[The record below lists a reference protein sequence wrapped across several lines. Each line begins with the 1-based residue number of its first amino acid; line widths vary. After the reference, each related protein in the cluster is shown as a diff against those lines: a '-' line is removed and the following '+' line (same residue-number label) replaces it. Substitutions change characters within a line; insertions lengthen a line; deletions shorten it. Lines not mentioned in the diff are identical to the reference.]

1 LKRKHETN
9 LQVIWINAKLIGIII
24 PVVFLLLL
32 VFSSLARSEIISL
45 SKDKLALMS
54 DSAAKDFSSWAGNI
68 LNELEVYQDAL
79 EVLGLDSQAAKD
91 LLDSSDGVHGAYP
104 YGLYCGDDKGNYYD
118 SSGWEPGPDF
128 VVTEREWYK
137 EGLTHRRFAFG
148 EPYMDAMTNGVCVS
162 ATVRINGED
171 TISVL
176 SADIYLNYA
185 SRLVVQTIAKDV
197 ENAFFVTA
205 GSRMV
210 VAGSQH
216 DAVGISLRD
225 EGISKLY
232 QSVNSLLDAGGIG
245 QYEAE
250 GQQGTYYVDINKI
263 DNTNWYFVTCIREDA
278 VLGDLRKIEFLMALA
293 SIVAAVFLAI
303 ITLKVSKEMGKAKAK
318 AKLDPLTGLLN
329 RSAFKESV
337 TDALENRPGQGLLLM
352 MDLDNFKQINDQLG
366 HPTGDKV
373 LREFSDMVS
382 DYFNRNR
389 DIVGRVG
396 GDEFAVFVGGAA
408 QSTEVD
414 DMMSKFLAITQKA
427 LGEPY
432 AAQKLSVSVGG
443 SFAGEKS
450 TCDSLYAAADEALY
464 SIKRGGKNGFLIR

>member
-1 LKRKHETN
+1 LKQKHETN
-9 LQVIWINAKLIGIII
+9 LRVIWINAKLIGIII

-32 VFSSLARSEIISL
+32 VFSSLTRSEILSL
-45 SKDKLALMS
+45 SRDKLALMS
-54 DSAAKDFSSWAGNI
+54 DSSAKDFSSWAGNI
-68 LNELEVYQDAL
+68 LNELEVYRDAV

-91 LLDSSDGVHGAYP
+91 LLNSSNGVHGAYP
-104 YGLYCGDDKGNYYD
+104 YGLYCGDDKGNYFD
-118 SSGWEPGPDF
+118 SSGWAPGPDY

-148 EPYMDAMTNGVCVS
+148 EPYLDAMTDGVCVS
-162 ATVRINGED
+162 ATVRIDGED
-171 TISVL
+171 ATSVL

-185 SRLVVQTIAKDV
+185 SRLVIQTIARDV

-205 GSRMV
+205 GSRMI
-210 VAGSQH
+210 VAGSQR
-216 DAVGISLRD
+216 DLVGASLRD
-225 EGISKLY
+225 EGISQLY
-232 QSVNSLLDAGGIG
+232 QSVNSLLDAGEVG
-245 QYEAE
+245 QFEAE
-250 GQQGTYYVDINKI
+250 GQLGAYYVDINKI
-263 DNTNWYFVTCIREDA
+263 DNTNWYFVTCIREDT
-278 VLGDLRKIEFLMALA
+278 VLQDLRRIEFLMALA
-293 SIVAAVFLAI
+293 AIAAAVFLAI
-303 ITLKVSKEMGKAKAK
+303 VMLKVSKEMGKAKAK

-329 RSAFKESV
+329 RSAFKEAV

-396 GDEFAVFVGGAA
+396 GDEFAVFVGGATR
-408 QSTEVD
+408 STEVD
-414 DMMSKFLAITQKA
+414 EMMSRFLSVVQKA

-443 SFAGEKS
+443 SFAGEES

-464 SIKRGGKNGFLIR
+464 SIKRAGKDGFLIR